1 MELPAIVT
9 LVALFI
15 VFFGGVVSYLG
26 LPGAEDP
33 GFTIRT
39 AVVTTAFP
47 GAGPNRVEDLVTSPI
62 EEVIQQIPEVETI
75 RSSSAT
81 GLSIVYVDVADSVT
95 ELRPV
100 WDELRRRVDDVK
112 GSLPGE
118 ARPPSVNDSF
128 GDVYGTLVAVIG
140 EGIEGGLNPITAP
153 ALIVVGALMARALRG
168 VDWTDLTEAAPAF
181 FTALMMPSP
190 ALMARS
196 ASSSW
201 ARGQPK

>member
-1 MELPAIVT
+1 MILTRNALAQLRVT

-15 VFFGGVVSYLG
+15 VFAGGVSSYMS
-26 LPGAEDP
+26 LPRAEDP

-81 GLSIVYVDVADSVT
+81 GLSIVSVDVADSVT

-100 WDELRRRVDDVK
+100 WDELRRRIDDVR
-112 GSLPGE
+112 GALPAE
-118 ARPPSVNDSF
+118 ARTPVVNDLS
-128 GDVYGTLVAVIG
+128 
-140 EGIEGGLNPITAP
+140 
-153 ALIVVGALMARALRG
+153 LIHI
-168 VDWTDLTEAAPAF
+168 
-181 FTALMMPSP
+181 
-190 ALMARS
+190 
-196 ASSSW
+196 
-201 ARGQPK
+201 